1 MFNKFLKRIFDLILS
16 IIGLIV
22 FSPVLMIAALLIVV
36 DSRGPIFYRGLRTGY
51 KGRAFKIFKL
61 RTMFNNSDIEGRYS
75 TAQNDP
81 RVTRIGGILRRFKID
96 ELPQFINVL
105 IGEMSIVGPR
115 PEVLAYTSL
124 YTEEE
129 KEIFS
134 VKPGITDYSSTE
146 FVRLGTLLGNQE
158 PDRKYEQIIMPV
170 KNKLRIRYVRES
182 NLIVDIKIILKTIKS
197 ILKA

>member
-1 MFNKFLKRIFDLILS
+1 MFLKRIFDLILS
-16 IIGLIV
+16 IFGLIV
-22 FSPVLMIAALLIVV
+22 FSPVLMIAALFIVV

-96 ELPQFINVL
+96 ELPQLINVL

-146 FVRLGTLLGNQE
+146 FVQLGTLLGNQE

-182 NLIVDIKIILKTIKS
+182 NLIVDIKIIVKTIKS

>member
-1 MFNKFLKRIFDLILS
+1 
-16 IIGLIV
+16 
-22 FSPVLMIAALLIVV
+22 
-36 DSRGPIFYRGLRTGY
+36 
-51 KGRAFKIFKL
+51 
-61 RTMFNNSDIEGRYS
+61 
-75 TAQNDP
+75 
-81 RVTRIGGILRRFKID
+81 
-96 ELPQFINVL
+96 
-105 IGEMSIVGPR
+105 MSIVGPR

-146 FVRLGTLLGNQE
+146 FVQLGTLLGNQE

-182 NLIVDIKIILKTIKS
+182 NLIVDIKIIVKTIKS